1 MMKRLLP
8 FCFLIVLMTCN
19 AVFAKAQNFPATKK
33 QAVEWLSASEWKL
46 KALVVD
52 GRRLNAELINM
63 KASISFIAD
72 SSYSMEFMSEKRQGI
87 YEVNMNEKW
96 VRLFN
101 NETSKEILIRNLKA
115 EEFEAKSLGEDDGE
129 LIMIFVPLK

>member
-8 FCFLIVLMTCN
+8 FCFLIVLLTCN
-19 AVFAKAQNFPATKK
+19 AVFAKAQDFPATKK
-33 QAVEWLSASEWKL
+33 QAIDWLSASEWKL
-46 KALVVD
+46 KALVID
-52 GRRLNAELINM
+52 GRRLNAEIINM

>member
-1 MMKRLLP
+1 MKRLLP
-8 FCFLIVLMTCN
+8 FCFLIVLLTCN
-19 AVFAKAQNFPATKK
+19 AVFAKAQDFPATKK

>member
-1 MMKRLLP
+1 MKRVLP
-8 FCFLIVLMTCN
+8 FCFLIVLLACN
-19 AVFAKAQNFPATKK
+19 AVFAKAQDFPATKK
-33 QAVEWLSASEWKL
+33 QAIDWLSASEWKL
-46 KALVVD
+46 KALVID
-52 GRRLNAELINM
+52 GRRLNAEIINM